1 MRGHKDQ
8 LYNNEV
14 LIYLVWFLHSSRFSY
29 SGVILFFIYFT
40 RQPHAFSFALLISH
54 MFFYQNTSFMLWEE
68 FVKVDT
74 KLYFI
79 SINYNILKVSKPKAS
94 NSVITFD
101 QVMNDINTWLVD
113 EDCDPYEIGDLD
125 DLCGS

>member
-1 MRGHKDQ
+1 M
-8 LYNNEV
+8 
-14 LIYLVWFLHSSRFSY
+14 
-29 SGVILFFIYFT
+29 
-40 RQPHAFSFALLISH
+40 
-54 MFFYQNTSFMLWEE
+54 
-68 FVKVDT
+68 
-74 KLYFI
+74 
-79 SINYNILKVSKPKAS
+79 SKPKAS